1 MNETLLHEEINSSL
15 KEMNEGLAGEL
26 GSEQYKEA
34 ANACTKLIDKV
45 IEFKKLAIEEE
56 QKKLDRES
64 NERVALEKI
73 RAEEQDKKEEEHS
86 EKITEKKEF
95 NVDIQKDL
103 AFDDYI
109 NQLLS
114 KRVSPEELKEYEKSM
129 I

>member
-45 IEFKKLAIEEE
+45 IEFKKLEIEEE
-56 QKKLDRES
+56 QRKLDRES

-73 RAEEQDKKEEEHS
+73 RAEEQDKKRQLCADVAMWGVGLGVTSVFALVITKFEETGTIHT
-86 EKITEKKEF
+86 KVGQIVLNRLF
-95 NVDIQKDL
+95 
-103 AFDDYI
+103 
-109 NQLLS
+109 
-114 KRVSPEELKEYEKSM
+114 KRN
-129 I
+129 